1 MKIIGIIATKNRFE
15 YFERALKSAITQKR
29 RLDELIVVSDSEA
42 DMKGRERQLTESA
55 SAYFLDDEREHNYA
69 GSLNTAIH
77 FILTKELFGLT
88 DSEQTYVA
96 FLDDDDV
103 WEDEYILACEKALI
117 DEDFVVSGIVY
128 CNEQGEQPLSIP
140 HELSVES
147 FLQGNPHL
155 QGSNTF
161 VKLSTLLKAGLF
173 DENMSSTTDRDIFTR
188 IMLLNPTYA
197 VVNRHLVKVDAF
209 NSRERITNGRAKKAE
224 GLRKFFYKYGGYMSE
239 PVKSAFFA
247 RAKNL
252 FGIDKENICNVP
264 QRLKKTGIR
273 YTKDR
278 YRGNLTIGF
287 IVTEY
292 DLGLR
297 LLKRGFDKVR

>member
-42 DMKGRERQLTESA
+42 DMKEMERQLAESA

-103 WEDEYILACEKALI
+103 WEDEYIFACEKALI

-209 NSRERITNGRAKKAE
+209 NSRERILTEGQKGR
-224 GLRKFFYKYGGYMSE
+224 
-239 PVKSAFFA
+239 
-247 RAKNL
+247 
-252 FGIDKENICNVP
+252 
-264 QRLKKTGIR
+264 KTA
-273 YTKDR
+273 
-278 YRGNLTIGF
+278 
-287 IVTEY
+287 
-292 DLGLR
+292 
-297 LLKRGFDKVR
+297 